1 MTDRDVIDWR
11 TCHFCP
17 CSTICT
23 ENAALCQGWD
33 SGPQESPGPMG
44 FGDQW
49 HIVEIVRL
57 RAELESAHAL
67 LAEWMM
73 TAVDSQSLFEMRARS
88 RELLDRVA

>member
-1 MTDRDVIDWR
+1 MESEMTDRDVIDWR

-57 RAELESAHAL
+57 RAELETTHNDLRAL
-67 LAEWMM
+67 A
-73 TAVDSQSLFEMRARS
+73 
-88 RELLDRVA
+88 RELLDGEAMREDGGA